1 MSAPAAAFAAAAEGL
16 VGTPFRLHGRNP
28 HTGLDCVGLVGAAL
42 TASGRRVRYPFG
54 YRLRNATIH
63 RWLGFA
69 KANGL
74 LPTEGPLLPGDVML
88 TQPGPA
94 QYHLIVAIAGD
105 RVVHAHAGLNRVVV
119 EPRHPE
125 TGPIAHWRLA
135 ARSENLWQH

>member
-1 MSAPAAAFAAAAEGL
+1 MSAPAAAFAAAAEAL

-28 HTGLDCVGLVGAAL
+28 ETGLDCVGLVGAAL

-74 LPTEGPLLPGDVML
+74 LPVEGPVLPGDVLL

-105 RVVHAHAGLNRVVV
+105 RVVHAHAGRNRVVSASL
-119 EPRHPE
+119 
-125 TGPIAHWRLA
+125 TGPDQSSTFAEA
-135 ARSENLWQH
+135 C